1 MVFTDK
7 LLVTT
12 ACAGAPVLVELEG
25 STNPSSS
32 GNWVTV
38 PSVAIGKFRLP
49 SEGVEDRESTNLLA
63 VNDWLTGGP
72 WLNGEVCTPSAG
84 FCNGIDRGTD

>member
-1 MVFTDK
+1 MVLTEE

-12 ACAGAPVLVELEG
+12 ACAGAPLLVELEG

-38 PSVAIGKFRLP
+38 ASVATGKFRLL
-49 SEGVEDRESTNLLA
+49 SDGVEVRESGNLFE
-63 VNDWLTGGP
+63 VKDWLTGGP
-72 WLNGEVCTPSAG
+72 WLN
-84 FCNGIDRGTD
+84 